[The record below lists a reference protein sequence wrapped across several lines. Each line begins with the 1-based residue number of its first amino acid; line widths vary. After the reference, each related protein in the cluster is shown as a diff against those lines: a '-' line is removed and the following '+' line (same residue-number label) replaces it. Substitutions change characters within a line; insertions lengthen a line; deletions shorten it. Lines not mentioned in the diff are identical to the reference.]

1 MMRSKSEEPKWLIS
15 AEARKRLKLSTCDLA
30 HLRNSGNLKFMKQ
43 GNAFYY
49 LLDAESNTG
58 NSNED
63 TPPGSIR

>member
-1 MMRSKSEEPKWLIS
+1 MMRSKSEEPKWLTS

-49 LLDAESNTG
+49 LLDAESKTG